1 MGPAAVR
8 LVARYLLLAVVVTG
22 VGDLVGA
29 IQQRQVLVIYSTRR
43 DAQASILGDRE
54 LPGILERGLGESLD
68 FYSEYID
75 LGRFPDP
82 GYQEA
87 FSDFLRLK
95 YSGQRFDLVVAV
107 QDVATEFVATRRDEL
122 FANTPFVFIATNP
135 PAYRAPNSTGVVTAL
150 DVSRTVTL
158 ATALQPDLRNIVVV
172 TGADVRDKLYE
183 HMARAQLRSFEPRL
197 TITYLAGLATKELEL
212 RLAALPAHSMIY
224 YFVVSRDGA
233 GERFHPL
240 EYVDRLAAVANA
252 PIYCWVDSAMD
263 HGIVG
268 GSLKDLRA
276 QTEVI
281 GQLALRVLRGER
293 ADAIP
298 VASPDLN
305 VNQVDW
311 RQLRRWGISESRV
324 PRGTLIRF
332 KEPSGWD
339 RYKVYIVGAVSIFLA
354 QTALIAGLLVQRW
367 RRRQAEEQARGSRA
381 ALSISYDRIRDLG
394 SRLLIAQ
401 DQERARIARELHDD
415 ISQQMALLAM
425 DLELMNSAE
434 GPDAD
439 KLASEALDRA
449 QLVAKSVHDLS
460 HRLHP
465 A

>member
-1 MGPAAVR
+1 
-8 LVARYLLLAVVVTG
+8 
-22 VGDLVGA
+22 
-29 IQQRQVLVIYSTRR
+29 
-43 DAQASILGDRE
+43 
-54 LPGILERGLGESLD
+54 
-68 FYSEYID
+68 
-75 LGRFPDP
+75 
-82 GYQEA
+82 
-87 FSDFLRLK
+87 
-95 YSGQRFDLVVAV
+95 
-107 QDVATEFVATRRDEL
+107 
-122 FANTPFVFIATNP
+122 
-135 PAYRAPNSTGVVTAL
+135 
-150 DVSRTVTL
+150 
-158 ATALQPDLRNIVVV
+158 
-172 TGADVRDKLYE
+172 
-183 HMARAQLRSFEPRL
+183 
-197 TITYLAGLATKELEL
+197 
-212 RLAALPAHSMIY
+212 
-224 YFVVSRDGA
+224 
-233 GERFHPL
+233 
-240 EYVDRLAAVANA
+240 
-252 PIYCWVDSAMD
+252 
-263 HGIVG
+263 
-268 GSLKDLRA
+268 DLRA

-354 QTALIAGLLVQRW
+354 QTALIAGLLVQRR

-415 ISQQMALLAM
+415 ISQQMALLSM

-465 A
+465 AKLRLIGLVPALQALQRELARPETAITVHCEHVPPVLSSELTLCLYRVVQEALQNALKYGKASRIVVHLRGDVDRLTLSIADDGVGFDVDAAWGVGLGLISMRERVDAVRGTLMIHSAPGSGTRIEIAVPAGAGTQTEVAAG